1 MASEPLIAKAEWSEA
16 NDLLSLLHAGESS
29 EATRKLIGS
38 SSPERR
44 RLLLAFDSL
53 SISPGRKAVITD
65 ELRNEVERLL
75 KKGLAATRIAT
86 ELKLSLRIIRR
97 AAPPGLLKP
106 KGRGRRFAKQFQAA
120 IILAIKNGMP
130 PSEIEKRFSVS
141 HSHVWHVRKKIE
153 GKQFRDRR
161 RDRRFTEQEAAQI
174 RARLAN
180 GETRKALAKELGCS
194 ATVLFSIRER
204 LHGY

>member
-16 NDLLSLLHAGESS
+16 NDLLSLLRAGESS
-29 EATRKLIGS
+29 DATRKLIGN

-53 SISPGRKAVITD
+53 SISPGRKAIITD
-65 ELRNEVERLL
+65 ELRGEVARLL
-75 KKGLAATRIAT
+75 KEGLAATRIAT

-130 PSEIEKRFSVS
+130 PSEIEKRFNVS
-141 HSHVWHVRKKIE
+141 HSHVWHVRRKIE

-174 RARLAN
+174 RARHAA
-180 GETRKALAKELGCS
+180 GETRKSIARSLGCG
-194 ATVLFSIRER
+194 ATTIFHVLNHE
-204 LHGY
+204 HGY